1 MLLVGVGRAIGQG
14 EAIKYQT
21 NGGVGVL
28 RLDDRPQ
35 KEANIEEGQPVS
47 EMARPASC
55 VCVFCV
61 PDGWMLGVGC
71 KFFFWKVWSLSR
83 VSPRRRCGSAAGR
96 GETTDDG

>member
-14 EAIKYQT
+14 EAIKYQM

-71 KFFFWKVWSLSR
+71 KFFFFLEGLVSLSCFAEAAVR
-83 VSPRRRCGSAAGR
+83 QCGRAG
-96 GETTDDG
+96 